1 MDKNGESM
9 EKEELIRNVCIAASA
24 AIPVAGGSI
33 SVLLDKYLP
42 NKLEERKQNI
52 LENIQADL
60 SRIDMNILENKLDNE
75 EFYTVFLKVLNK
87 SISNHREEKLMS
99 FRSILLNSIINDEMT
114 FDEVSFYIRLV
125 DELSVDQIKILNL
138 FYRTYIIND
147 DKYKDIMQKN
157 SLNNIVRTIWKNIDE
172 DYAMACTTELIRFQL
187 LIGATESR
195 KRSSIEGF
203 TLSRF
208 GERFV
213 KFIFNPIYD
222 DGLYDF

>member
-1 MDKNGESM
+1 M
-9 EKEELIRNVCIAASA
+9 
-24 AIPVAGGSI
+24 
-33 SVLLDKYLP
+33 P
-42 NKLEERKQNI
+42 NKIEERKQNI
-52 LENIQADL
+52 LENIQKDL
-60 SRIDMNILENKLDNE
+60 NRIDINILENKLENE

-87 SISNHREEKLMS
+87 SISNHRDEKLMA
-99 FRSILLNSIINDEMT
+99 FRNILFNNIVNEEML

-125 DELSVDQIKILNL
+125 DELTVDQIKILNL

-147 DKYKDIMQKN
+147 DKYKSIMQKN
-157 SLNNIVRTIWKNIDE
+157 SLNNIVRTIWDNIDE

-213 KFIFNPIYD
+213 KFIFDPIYD
-222 DGLYDF
+222 EKLFDF

>member
-1 MDKNGESM
+1 M
-9 EKEELIRNVCIAASA
+9 EKEELIRNACIAASA

-42 NKLEERKQNI
+42 NKIEERKQNI
-52 LENIQADL
+52 LENIQKDL
-60 SRIDMNILENKLDNE
+60 NRIDINILENKLENE

-87 SISNHREEKLMS
+87 SISNHRDVKLMA
-99 FRSILLNSIINDEMT
+99 FRNILFNNIVNEKML

-125 DELSVDQIKILNL
+125 DELTVDQIKILNL

-147 DKYKDIMQKN
+147 DKYKSIMQKN
-157 SLNNIVRTIWKNIDE
+157 SLNNIVRTIWDNIDE

-213 KFIFNPIYD
+213 KFIFDPIYD
-222 DGLYDF
+222 EKLFDF

>member
-1 MDKNGESM
+1 MG
-9 EKEELIRNVCIAASA
+9 KEELIRNMCIAASA
-24 AIPVAGGSI
+24 AIPVAGGTI

-52 LENIQADL
+52 IENIQADL
-60 SRIDMNILENKLDNE
+60 SKIDINVLQNKLNNE

-87 SISNHREEKLMS
+87 SISNHREEKLIAFRNILFNDIVNEEMS
-99 FRSILLNSIINDEMT
+99 

-125 DELSVDQIKILNL
+125 DELTVDQIKILNL

-147 DKYKDIMQKN
+147 DKYKNIMQRN
-157 SLNNIVRTIWKNIDE
+157 SLNNIVRTIWNNIDE
-172 DYAMACTTELIRFQL
+172 DYAMACTTELIRFHL
-187 LIGATESR
+187 LIGTTESK
-195 KRSSIEGF
+195 KRSAIEGF

-213 KFIFNPIYD
+213 KFIFDPIYD
-222 DGLYDF
+222 EKLYNF

>member
-1 MDKNGESM
+1 M
-9 EKEELIRNVCIAASA
+9 EKEELIRNACIAASA

-42 NKLEERKQNI
+42 NKIEERKQNI
-52 LENIQADL
+52 LENIQKDL
-60 SRIDMNILENKLDNE
+60 NRIDINILENKLENE

-87 SISNHREEKLMS
+87 SISNHRDEKLMA
-99 FRSILLNSIINDEMT
+99 FRNILFNNIVNEEML

-125 DELSVDQIKILNL
+125 DELTVDQIKILNL

-147 DKYKDIMQKN
+147 DKYKSIMQKN
-157 SLNNIVRTIWKNIDE
+157 SLNNIVRTIWDNIDE

-213 KFIFNPIYD
+213 KFIFDPIYD
-222 DGLYDF
+222 EKLFDF

>member
-1 MDKNGESM
+1 M
-9 EKEELIRNVCIAASA
+9 EKEELIRNACIAASA

-42 NKLEERKQNI
+42 NKIEERKQNI
-52 LENIQADL
+52 LENIQKDL
-60 SRIDMNILENKLDNE
+60 NRIDINILENKLENE

-87 SISNHREEKLMS
+87 SISNHRDEKLMA
-99 FRSILLNSIINDEMT
+99 FRNILFNNIVNEKML

-125 DELSVDQIKILNL
+125 DELTVDQIKILNL

-147 DKYKDIMQKN
+147 DKYKSIMQKN
-157 SLNNIVRTIWKNIDE
+157 SLNNIVRTIWDNIDE

-213 KFIFNPIYD
+213 KFIFDPIYD
-222 DGLYDF
+222 EKLFDF